1 MTESERERTEAA
13 IVNRLEHRLN
23 WAVQRL
29 RWGESDFETVAQMI
43 AQRVD
48 EARQEL
54 AEVRRKEC
62 G

>member
-1 MTESERERTEAA
+1 MTQTERERAEAA
-13 IVNRLEHRLN
+13 IIDRLDHRLN

-29 RWGESDFETVAQMI
+29 RWAEADFEGAAQLI

-54 AEVRRKEC
+54 AEVRQREA